1 MIFRLLLSPLPL
13 FSSFPSFIL
22 LTMVTVGVTTAIL
35 ESKRK
40 LKMQKLIFVSMVAL
54 FEKSA
59 WAGNA
64 TAFYNLDVLH
74 ENRGE

>member
-1 MIFRLLLSPLPL
+1 MIFPFSPSP
-13 FSSFPSFIL
+13 SFPSFIL

-59 WAGNA
+59 RAGNA

>member
-1 MIFRLLLSPLPL
+1 
-13 FSSFPSFIL
+13 
-22 LTMVTVGVTTAIL
+22 
-35 ESKRK
+35 
-40 LKMQKLIFVSMVAL
+40 MQKLIFVLMVSL

-59 WAGNA
+59 RAGNA